1 MNSPQNSFA
10 PKELIQSA
18 SAFKPFKASAGDA
31 DQVVLAAAGFSA
43 NLQTYLRVLTHR
55 KSH

>member
-1 MNSPQNSFA
+1 MNPPKNFFA
-10 PKELIQSA
+10 IKELIQSA
-18 SAFKPFKASAGDA
+18 SASKPFKASAGDA
-31 DQVVLAAAGFSA
+31 DQVVLAAAGSA